1 LYTVIK
7 SPFVHKKSQEN
18 FEKKTHRRL
27 IKVWDTDRE
36 VVDKWLR
43 YVKQYVIGGVG
54 MKAQIFE
61 WAELGVTV
69 AGKGELKKPSLSDRV
84 LEAAG
89 MATRDLEED
98 SRVDKSGSQPVS
110 SMTTTTREGEVKDT
124 EKAEN
129 VSEPSKA

>member
-1 LYTVIK
+1 
-7 SPFVHKKSQEN
+7 
-18 FEKKTHRRL
+18 
-27 IKVWDTDRE
+27 
-36 VVDKWLR
+36 
-43 YVKQYVIGGVG
+43 

-61 WAELGVTV
+61 WAELGATV